1 MGAGRF
7 FVSIWVL
14 CCASIH
20 AQTTGAITGVI
31 EDATRHVLAGVKLS
45 VRHLETGMNRATT
58 TSAEGRYLIN
68 SAAPGEYE
76 IRAEAPGFRAYVR
89 KGLRVTVG
97 ETAVAD
103 FVMEVGPVDQA
114 ITVDARANAVNTK
127 NACSVPT
134 PVPIHRI
141 YRMTGYAAKG

>member
-1 MGAGRF
+1 MQ
-7 FVSIWVL
+7 
-14 CCASIH
+14 

-114 ITVDARANAVNTK
+114 ITVDARANAVNT
-127 NACSVPT
+127 NSGELSYLVAEDAIRELPLNGRNYT
-134 PVPIHRI
+134 DLALLQPE
-141 YRMTGYAAKG
+141 